1 MTFPGRP
8 TLDAAWPLARS
19 GWVPADEPFPKEAV
33 RDLIGIAR
41 GLYLA
46 LRRMG
51 PGHGQQLSRVTA
63 VGAKLSRAL
72 DKASKGGPGTWNQT
86 TAWLMAEEA
95 AKELGE
101 LVDMYMPA
109 KVLINAVSSR
119 VKRG

>member
-1 MTFPGRP
+1 M
-8 TLDAAWPLARS
+8 
-19 GWVPADEPFPKEAV
+19 PADEPFPKEAV